1 MMRTPDE
8 SERPI
13 EIATTLVPLMDVVF
27 AILTFFIMSTLY
39 LTKSEGLLVNLPGAS
54 QSQQQQQTRVNI
66 TVLADGTLALNK
78 RIIGL
83 DQLESNVRSLIVTT
97 QQTIVIINADKTVE
111 HGNVVA
117 VLDQVKKI
125 EGVKVAIAT
134 KKPELLYSK

>member
-8 SERPI
+8 SDRPI

-39 LTKSEGLLVNLPGAS
+39 LTKSEGLLVNLPKAS
-54 QSQQQQQTRVNI
+54 QSQQQQQTRVNV

-83 DQLESNVRSLIVTT
+83 DQLEPNVRSLMAAT
-97 QQTIVIINADKTVE
+97 QQTIVIINADKTVD

-125 EGVKVAIAT
+125 DGIKVAIAT
-134 KKPELLYSK
+134 KK

>member
-8 SERPI
+8 SDRPI
-13 EIATTLVPLMDVVF
+13 EIATTIVPLMDVVF
-27 AILTFFIMSTLY
+27 AILTFFIMSSLY
-39 LTKSEGLLVNLPGAS
+39 LTKSEGLLVNLPKAS

-66 TVLADGTLALNK
+66 TVLANGTLALNK

-83 DQLESNVRSLIVTT
+83 DQWEPNVRSLMVAT
-97 QQTIVIINADKTVE
+97 QQTIVIINADKTVK

-125 EGVKVAIAT
+125 DGIKVAIAT
-134 KKPELLYSK
+134 KK

>member
-8 SERPI
+8 SDRPI
-13 EIATTLVPLMDVVF
+13 EVSTTIVPLLDVVF

-39 LTKSEGLLVNLPGAS
+39 LTKSEGLMVNLPKAS
-54 QSQQQQQTRVNI
+54 QSQQQQQTRVNVA
-66 TVLADGTLALNK
+66 VLPDGTLALNK

-83 DQLESNVRSLIVTT
+83 DQLEPNVRSLMVAT
-97 QQTIVIINADKTVE
+97 QQTVVIITADKTVE

-125 EGVKVAIAT
+125 DGVKVAIAT
-134 KKPELLYSK
+134 KK

>member
-8 SERPI
+8 SDRPI
-13 EIATTLVPLMDVVF
+13 EIATTIVPLMDVVF

-39 LTKSEGLLVNLPGAS
+39 LTKSEGLPVNLPKAS
-54 QSQQQQQTRVNI
+54 QSQQQPQTRINV
-66 TVLADGTLALNK
+66 TVFPDGTLALNK
-78 RIIGL
+78 RIIPI
-83 DQLESNVRSLIVTT
+83 DQLETNVRSLMVTT

-125 EGVKVAIAT
+125 DAVKVAIAT
-134 KKPELLYSK
+134 KK

>member
-8 SERPI
+8 SDRPI
-13 EIATTLVPLMDVVF
+13 EIATTIVPLMDVVF
-27 AILTFFIMSTLY
+27 AILTFFIMSSLY
-39 LTKSEGLLVNLPGAS
+39 LTKSEGLLVNLPKAS
-54 QSQQQQQTRVNI
+54 QSQQQQQTHVNV
-66 TVLADGTLALNK
+66 TVLPDGTLALNK

-83 DQLESNVRSLIVTT
+83 DQLASNVRSLMIAT

-125 EGVKVAIAT
+125 DGVKVAIAT
-134 KKPELLYSK
+134 KK

>member
-8 SERPI
+8 SDRPV
-13 EIATTLVPLMDVVF
+13 EISTTIVPLMDVVF

-39 LTKSEGLLVNLPGAS
+39 LTKSEGLIVNLPKAS
-54 QSQQQQQTRVNI
+54 QSQQQQQTRVNV
-66 TVLADGTLALNK
+66 TMLPDGTLALNK
-78 RIIGL
+78 RIIPI
-83 DQLESNVRSLIVTT
+83 DQLEPSVRSLMVTT

-125 EGVKVAIAT
+125 DG
-134 KKPELLYSK
+134 

>member
-8 SERPI
+8 SDRPV
-13 EIATTLVPLMDVVF
+13 EISTTIVPLMDVVF

-39 LTKSEGLLVNLPGAS
+39 LTKSEGLLVNLPKTS
-54 QSQQQQQTRVNI
+54 QSQQQQQTRVNV
-66 TVLADGTLALNK
+66 TVLPDGTLALNK
-78 RIIGL
+78 RIIPI
-83 DQLESNVRSLIVTT
+83 DQLEPNVRSLMVTT

-125 EGVKVAIAT
+125 DG
-134 KKPELLYSK
+134 

>member
-8 SERPI
+8 SDRPV

-39 LTKSEGLLVNLPGAS
+39 LTKSEGLLVNLPKAS
-54 QSQQQQQTRVNI
+54 QSQQQQQTRVNV

-83 DQLESNVRSLIVTT
+83 DQLEPNVRSLMAAT
-97 QQTIVIINADKTVE
+97 QQTIVIINADKTVD

-125 EGVKVAIAT
+125 DGIKVAIAT
-134 KKPELLYSK
+134 KK